1 MNELRSLLERGDG
14 ISDERFNRKTGE
26 AEIGPAIPALVYLS
40 THRSTRLTTANAV
53 EINRRE

>member
-26 AEIGPAIPALVYLS
+26 ADRTSDPCIGILIHTPVNATDNS
-40 THRSTRLTTANAV
+40 KRS
-53 EINRRE
+53 